1 MRVCHLPLLL
11 RAELTISTDI
21 IDSSA
26 KDWDKIEKESISY
39 ADRKKDEGRLG
50 SWTGTAPTYDL
61 VLGREIVK

>member
-1 MRVCHLPLLL
+1 MLP
-11 RAELTISTDI
+11 RTELTIPTDI
-21 IDSSA
+21 IDSSV

-50 SWTGTAPTYDL
+50 WWTGTAPTYDL